1 MQLPGCPGSPPAIF
15 ANPAPA
21 RCCAYIV
28 PGKEKGADDGILAPV
43 RAGDREEG
51 DVRMGH
57 VKKARFIGI
66 LAGGFLVAGGTGVA
80 MAQGG
85 ISANLALSGTVM
97 TLTVDELVGDSSS
110 LFVGAEK
117 VGDGE
122 SGVSKLRFGDA
133 TGTDVCLSAPLG
145 NVPGV
150 GEATFKLLVPGQNF
164 GAENL
169 LVGAKDIHG
178 ALTMY
183 NPQIGI
189 DANQVDERAPGGSWG
204 LAATRMVVQQQ
215 VLQVTSVAADSL
227 TIAGAKIN
235 VVTGDD
241 GGC

>member
-1 MQLPGCPGSPPAIF
+1 
-15 ANPAPA
+15 
-21 RCCAYIV
+21 
-28 PGKEKGADDGILAPV
+28 
-43 RAGDREEG
+43 
-51 DVRMGH
+51 
-57 VKKARFIGI
+57 
-66 LAGGFLVAGGTGVA
+66 

-97 TLTVDELVGDSSS
+97 TLTVDELVGDKSS

-117 VGDGE
+117 AGDGE
-122 SGVSKLRFGDA
+122 AGVSKLRFGEA
-133 TGTDVCLSAPLG
+133 QGTNVCLSAPLG

-150 GEATFKLLVPGQNF
+150 GEATFKLEVPGQNF

-169 LVGAKDIHG
+169 LVGAKDING
-178 ALTMY
+178 ALTMT

-204 LAATRMVVQQQ
+204 LTATQMIVQDQQ
-215 VLQVTSVAADSL
+215 LKVTSVAADSL

-235 VVTGDD
+235 VETGSN